1 MEQKSKFSSPTG
13 FSGKL
18 LVASFIYPFRD
29 FVVRPQLWVGLLLNY
44 LV

>member
-18 LVASFIYPFRD
+18 GSFIIYPFRD
-29 FVVRPQLWVGLLLNY
+29 FVVRPQYGLDY
-44 LV
+44 C

>member
-18 LVASFIYPFRD
+18 LVD
-29 FVVRPQLWVGLLLNY
+29 FVVRPQYGLDY
-44 LV
+44 C